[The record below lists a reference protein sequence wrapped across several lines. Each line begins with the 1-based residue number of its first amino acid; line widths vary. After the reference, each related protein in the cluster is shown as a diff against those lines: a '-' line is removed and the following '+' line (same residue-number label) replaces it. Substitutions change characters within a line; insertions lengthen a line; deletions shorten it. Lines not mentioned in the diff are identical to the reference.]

1 MSCGPRLWAMP
12 PTSKIVPICVP
23 CLTRHH
29 MRNDLAS
36 ILTSHS
42 SKNLVILFGF
52 SIRNRIHQ
60 NWMSARS
67 YIPLFGMRRPKGH
80 KICIMMLL
88 KSHLWGLC
96 VWTHL
101 LPSTGLR
108 LRKVRRANLSLTYP
122 ICRPEMVWNEIWLIK
137 LIWEPVNVSKAIKQT
152 YLKWTHQ
159 HPWIWCLAQVS
170 KTTRKP

>member
-1 MSCGPRLWAMP
+1 MPYTPEKNGITECWNKTVVKLAHLMIFMCNVSDELWPKAMSHA
-12 PTSKIVPICVP
+12 TYIQNVPICVP
-23 CLTRHH
+23 CQTRHH

-88 KSHLWGLC
+88 KSQL
-96 VWTHL
+96 
-101 LPSTGLR
+101 
-108 LRKVRRANLSLTYP
+108 
-122 ICRPEMVWNEIWLIK
+122 
-137 LIWEPVNVSKAIKQT
+137 
-152 YLKWTHQ
+152 
-159 HPWIWCLAQVS
+159 
-170 KTTRKP
+170 